1 MKGLIGGPAWWDEG
15 KKRADVTV
23 ETGTK
28 GLGCS
33 GGTKSPVLGL
43 EIGGGAILSE
53 GNVNRRPKG
62 EDCAAPMSSTGAN
75 FRGRGA
81 EEHRERRREGERER
95 GRERKSDC
103 QRADGLMLM
112 MICAARPENRAETR
126 VTGRNLGGAARCQS
140 VRSNRVDVCAM
151 LLGIEGRATYL
162 IRFPYERSKKTKP
175 AEVQQQQS
183 LWSRTKCSSS
193 YGSAEGQ
200 TDLMFSPRGQ

>member
-1 MKGLIGGPAWWDEG
+1 
-15 KKRADVTV
+15 V

-95 GRERKSDC
+95 EEVRLPARGWADADDDLRSSARE
-103 QRADGLMLM
+103 Q
-112 MICAARPENRAETR
+112 AETR

-151 LLGIEGRATYL
+151 LLE
-162 IRFPYERSKKTKP
+162 
-175 AEVQQQQS
+175 
-183 LWSRTKCSSS
+183 
-193 YGSAEGQ
+193 
-200 TDLMFSPRGQ
+200 